1 MIDGL
6 NLDKIEDFT
15 KAIPAEYDEK
25 GNVSV
30 DFLKRRYDQI
40 QDNNKKIETKL
51 ANLQY
56 QGQLELE
63 KIKNILPEFIE
74 LIPDV
79 EEKGYLKEILTKS
92 SISEEELDIMINIVN
107 KFANKVEEEVM
118 KELRIIK

>member
-1 MIDGL
+1 MIERL

-15 KAIPAEYDEK
+15 GTVPAEYDEK
-25 GNVSV
+25 GNISA
-30 DFLKRRYDQI
+30 DFLKKRYEQI

-63 KIKNILPEFIE
+63 KIKNLLPDFIE

-79 EEKGYLKEILTKS
+79 EEQGYLKEILTKS
-92 SISEEELDIMINIVN
+92 SISEEELDIMSDIVS
-107 KFANKVEEEVM
+107 KFAQQVEEEIL
-118 KELRIIK
+118 KELRISK